1 MGEGMK
7 TRLIIIRHAEAEGN
21 SKRHFQG
28 WTDGKLTEKG
38 HIQAKRVAERLRD
51 TNVDVLYSSSLARTL
66 QTAAYI
72 SEIKNLPVIR
82 TDKLKEINGG
92 DWENV
97 RWDELPVRWPKQYDT
112 WENRPHL
119 HIMPNGESMEQFQL
133 RLIEEI
139 KLIID
144 ANRGKN
150 ICIVTHGTAIKALMC
165 HFRSCSLEEMFNIQ
179 WCDNTGVTVIDYE
192 NDAFTVVLDG
202 DSSHLNRELS
212 TIWNQDWMEDTRQNI
227 IRKGGSVMYE
237 SKLINWLFKTKAMR
251 VCPEDKPFWY
261 TSGTIGPYYINTHFL
276 YGSETKANKLL
287 SIIDSVREDRLACP
301 GRLLEP
307 VEENYRTDEVF
318 KGLIDEMLMFLK
330 SAVNLE
336 EVDFISGGERR
347 DWFFSLIIA
356 KLLKKPHITIYKDMS
371 TVLTEKGSTT
381 VVDDLKGGR
390 VLHIADLITEASSYE
405 RAWIPAIKNI
415 SGELKCSL
423 VVVDRKQ
430 GGGEL
435 LQRSGIKSLSM
446 VSIDG
451 DFFKKALELGLI
463 SSGQYEMLIEYTEN
477 PREAMNSFLEKHPE
491 FMENSLEADEK
502 TRERAK
508 LCLEK
513 GIYRR
518 NAL

>member
-1 MGEGMK
+1 MK

-21 SKRHFQG
+21 TKRLFQG

-38 HIQAKRVAERLRD
+38 HIQAKRVAERLKE
-51 TNVDVLYSSSLARTL
+51 TEIDVLYSSSLSRTL
-66 QTAAYI
+66 QTASYI
-72 SEIKNLPVIR
+72 SEMKGLPIIR

-92 DWENV
+92 DWEDV
-97 RWDELPVRWPKQYDT
+97 RWDELPGRWPEQYDT

-119 HIMPNGESMEQFQL
+119 HAMPNGETMEEFQL

-144 ANRGKN
+144 ENKDKN

-179 WCDNTGVTVIDYE
+179 WCDNTAVTIIEYE
-192 NDAFTVVLDG
+192 NGAFNILLEG
-202 DSSHLNRELS
+202 DSSHLDRELS
-212 TIWNQDWMEDTRQNI
+212 TIWNQEWWEETRKNMVS
-227 IRKGGSVMYE
+227 KGE
-237 SKLINWLFKTKAMR
+237 SPVSGNKLVNWLFETKAMR

-261 TSGTIGPYYINTHFL
+261 TSGSIGPYYVNTHFL
-276 YGSETKANKLL
+276 YGSEEKANKLL
-287 SIIDSVREDRLACP
+287 SFIDSVREDKLGCPDRLMDTIEA
-301 GRLLEP
+301 
-307 VEENYRTDEVF
+307 NYNRDNIF
-318 KGLIDEMLMFLK
+318 KGLIDEMIFFLK
-330 SAVNLE
+330 AAIDLE
-336 EVDFISGGERR
+336 KIDFISGGERR

-356 KLLKKPHITIYKDMS
+356 KLLKKPHIAIYKDMS
-371 TVLTEKGSTT
+371 AVLTENGSTT
-381 VVDDLKGGR
+381 AVDDLKGGK

-405 RAWIPAIKNI
+405 RAWIPAIRNMN
-415 SGELKCSL
+415 GDMKCSL

-435 LQRSGIKSLSM
+435 LQSFGIKSLSM
-446 VSIDG
+446 VAIDD

-463 SSGQYEMLIEYTEN
+463 SKGQSEMLLDYTKN
-477 PREAMNSFLEKHPE
+477 PKEAMKSFLAKHPD
-491 FMENSLEADEK
+491 FIDKSLAASEK

-513 GIYRR
+513 RIYF
-518 NAL
+518 